1 MNHCTR
7 VAQNSFGSNIK
18 FIESFDPSLPHIY
31 ANKDLLIQIF
41 LNLLKNACEAASNT
55 DKIKIKTSFNSDK
68 KISFSHEE
76 IPSSLPLQI
85 EIIDYGTG
93 ITKSLLPNIFDPF
106 IAFLA
111 TSTNLTE
118 LDEFL
123 LPITK
128 NKSHFFAIF
137 LTAICLFVVA

>member
-1 MNHCTR
+1 MGVSLLNRMEQINNNDVIKDQEFLNHSTR
-7 VAQNSFGSNIK
+7 VAQNRFGSNIK
-18 FIESFDPSLPHIY
+18 YIESFDPSLPHIY

-85 EIIDYGTG
+85 EII
-93 ITKSLLPNIFDPF
+93 
-106 IAFLA
+106 
-111 TSTNLTE
+111 
-118 LDEFL
+118 
-123 LPITK
+123 
-128 NKSHFFAIF
+128 
-137 LTAICLFVVA
+137 